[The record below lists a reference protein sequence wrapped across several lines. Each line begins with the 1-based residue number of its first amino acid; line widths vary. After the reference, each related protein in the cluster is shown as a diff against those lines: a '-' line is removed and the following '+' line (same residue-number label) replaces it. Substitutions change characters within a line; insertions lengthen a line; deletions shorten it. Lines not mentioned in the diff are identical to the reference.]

1 MNFKMDHIVINVVD
15 MDKMLHF
22 YTEVLR
28 LPGERLEE
36 FRAEKVPFPSVRL
49 TTDTIIDL
57 FPKRLWEN
65 TSPDDVCRPNL
76 NHFCLST
83 IKSSWEGLQRRLE
96 QHCVQIDDGP
106 VRRWGARGPGVS
118 IYFRDP
124 EENVLEVRYYEEAE
138 IDTPCLLDS

>member
-15 MDKMLHF
+15 IDKMVQF

-36 FRAEKVPFPSVRL
+36 FKNHKVPFPSVRL
-49 TTDTIIDL
+49 TKDTIIDL
-57 FPKRLWEN
+57 FPRQLWEKTN
-65 TSPDDVCRPNL
+65 PNDVCRPNL

-83 IKSSWEGLQRRLE
+83 DKSSWEKLQKRL
-96 QHCVQIDDGP
+96 QKNGVQIDDGP
-106 VRRWGARGPGVS
+106 VKRWGAHGPGVS

-124 EENVLEVRYYEEAE
+124 EENILEVRYYDEGE
-138 IDTPCLLDS
+138 IDMPCLLVS

>member
-49 TTDTIIDL
+49 TKDTIIDL
-57 FPKRLWEN
+57 FPKRLWEKTN
-65 TSPDDVCRPNL
+65 PDDVCRPNL

-83 IKSSWEGLQRRLE
+83 DKSSWEGLQRRLE
-96 QHCVQIDDGP
+96 QHGVLIDDGP
-106 VRRWGARGPGVS
+106 VKRWGARGPGVS

-138 IDTPCLLDS
+138 IDMPCLLDS